1 MKKNYKNL
9 ITFILFIVL
18 LITSIWA
25 ANNILRYKTEL
36 SGNLGFRK
44 TEFLTSNEQQDVLFI
59 GASGVFAG
67 FSPYVLYENYGIYSY
82 NLSASTQPPM
92 LSYLNL
98 KEAILNDKTP
108 EVLII
113 EFISLHKKSEISKYE
128 VWYLNGYADIQNPD
142 LKKEFKN
149 YIKKDFPKYNLLNI
163 NFPLYK
169 YHSRWKEL
177 TKDDFIVPE
186 KLDNNKFLLGSYTST
201 NIKDVQFSSDYFKPK
216 DITIEYE
223 ASSKYYYDKIIELCK
238 ENNIEIIMVIPPRIT
253 ETLEKEQLHLD
264 YAKEHGIK
272 HFINFS
278 NPALLS
284 ELNIDAQ
291 TDFYNDTHVNIS
303 GQHKLSNYIG
313 NYLVENFSDTLTI
326 HTEKSNLYEN
336 YRNQYNMQ
344 YQLYEENLEK
354 LEADTH

>member
-1 MKKNYKNL
+1 M
-9 ITFILFIVL
+9 
-18 LITSIWA
+18 
-25 ANNILRYKTEL
+25 
-36 SGNLGFRK
+36 
-44 TEFLTSNEQQDVLFI
+44 
-59 GASGVFAG
+59 
-67 FSPYVLYENYGIYSY
+67 
-82 NLSASTQPPM
+82 
-92 LSYLNL
+92 
-98 KEAILNDKTP
+98 
-108 EVLII
+108 
-113 EFISLHKKSEISKYE
+113 
-128 VWYLNGYADIQNPD
+128 
-142 LKKEFKN
+142 
-149 YIKKDFPKYNLLNI
+149 
-163 NFPLYK
+163 
-169 YHSRWKEL
+169 
-177 TKDDFIVPE
+177 
-186 KLDNNKFLLGSYTST
+186 
-201 NIKDVQFSSDYFKPK
+201 QFSSDYFKPK

-344 YQLYEENLEK
+344 YQLYEENLENLK
-354 LEADTH
+354 